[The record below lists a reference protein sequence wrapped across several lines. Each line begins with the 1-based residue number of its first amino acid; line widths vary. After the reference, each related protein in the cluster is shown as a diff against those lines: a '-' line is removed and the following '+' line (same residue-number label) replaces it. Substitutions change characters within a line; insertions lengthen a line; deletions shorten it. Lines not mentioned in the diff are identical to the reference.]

1 MARGEA
7 EIGITLISEI
17 VPVKGARMA
26 GPLPEALQL
35 WTVYTSAIP
44 ASSKEPAA
52 ARAFVERADLAGD
65 GGALDG
71 GRLPAAEVVSGTT

>member
-7 EIGITLISEI
+7 EIGVTLIREI

-26 GPLPEALQL
+26 GPLPEELQL

-44 ASSKEPAA
+44 ASEQG
-52 ARAFVERADLAGD
+52 ARRRARLRQGADLAGN
-65 GGALDG
+65 GAALDR
-71 GRLPAAEVVSGTT
+71 GRFRAAEISKGS